1 MKKGIRIEKQI
12 TREELI
18 QLYLKHIHP
27 QPQRERKNRN
37 KPISETNDSASKSSR
52 INTAANTKVDISVSP
67 TKKMILKRTL
77 LTQSSQIASRDE
89 AILEP
94 CMEDE
99 KTNDELA
106 RRINTTTSAK
116 TEINVSPTKKMILK
130 RTLLTHSSQT
140 APYETI
146 LDPSVE
152 DEINDEI
159 KKAKLN

>member
-1 MKKGIRIEKQI
+1 LKKGIRIEKII
-12 TREELI
+12 TKEELI

-27 QPQRERKNRN
+27 QPQRERKTRN
-37 KPISETNDSASKSSR
+37 KQMPAIYSASNSSR
-52 INTAANTKVDISVSP
+52 IKSTKVEINVSP
-67 TKKMILKRTL
+67 TKKIILKRTL
-77 LTQSSQIASRDE
+77 LTHSSQVTPHE
-89 AILEP
+89 TILEP
-94 CMEDE
+94 SMEDE
-99 KTNDELA
+99 TNSELA
-106 RRINTTTSAK
+106 CRENTTASTK